1 MSLAGEISA
10 QFHILLVEGPP
21 PGPQAVWG
29 HTWPSVLVPCVL
41 MAAAWPRMGVGGRV
55 RSQ

>member
-21 PGPQAVWG
+21 PGPQAVRG

-41 MAAAWPRMGVGGRV
+41 MAAAWPRTGVGGRV